1 MQRQGILSAK
11 EAQFSMWS
19 CMKRVSGHWQPRH
32 LLVYCNEFLIYPL
45 EKSKWQNWISKS
57 VFAMCY
63 YSGMCWASFRCPLAS
78 FCFCLCHGEAVDFI
92 ISGSMYCLSEFV
104 ISSHSTKPGSLV
116 CPLGSV
122 HQQILYPVTL
132 LQSLCF
138 SYHPLLCLWCKL
150 CSFLKSSFV
159 IRLLGSQ
166 WLIIVSKT

>member
-19 CMKRVSGHWQPRH
+19 CVKRISGHWQPRH
-32 LLVYCNEFLIYPL
+32 LLVYCNEFLICPL

-63 YSGMCWASFRCPLAS
+63 YSSMCWASFRCPLAF

-92 ISGSMYCLSEFV
+92 ISSSMYCLSESV
-104 ISSHSTKPGSLV
+104 IFSRSTKPGSLV

-138 SYHPLLCLWCKL
+138 GHRPLLSLWCKL

-159 IRLLGSQ
+159 ISLLGSQ